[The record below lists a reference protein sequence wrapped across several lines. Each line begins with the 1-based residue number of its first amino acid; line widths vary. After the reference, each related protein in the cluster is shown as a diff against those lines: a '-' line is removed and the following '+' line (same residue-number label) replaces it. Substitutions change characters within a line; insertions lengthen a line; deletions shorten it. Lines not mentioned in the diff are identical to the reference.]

1 MTLIVSLLSRFVM
14 QWLLVLL
21 ALSGLLMVFD
31 LLANA
36 DNVLKFHPGEVLP
49 LWHYTVLRVQQIISF
64 VLPLAVLIAAMAVLA
79 RMVLSQEMV
88 ILHAVGIPVFYVLGV
103 LGCATAVIAFLHLAF
118 ANTLLPHS
126 SATLYRWQEQDYR
139 GKPTAAPMQIATD
152 WVSDGSTFMHIDAV
166 SDQGR
171 ALRGVVVVERDERNI
186 VRHYLTAKTAT
197 YRDGTWVLE
206 GVREIGDTG
215 TTTENASETIIKKLP
230 FEPKTLRLT
239 GIREEELSYN
249 DLLTLMDKT
258 EATDDTSRPYEFW
271 FHRKL
276 AYPFSSLIMLLIAA
290 PIGLQLARRNRM
302 LRASFGCVM
311 AGFMFYVVQQ
321 LLASLGETGVLP
333 PILAAWA
340 PIALGAAICNW
351 VLLQWES

>member
-1 MTLIVSLLSRFVM
+1 MTLIFSLLSRFVM
-14 QWLLVLL
+14 QWLMVLL

-49 LWHYTVLRVQQIISF
+49 LWHYTILRVQQIISF

-103 LGCATAVIAFLHLAF
+103 LGCATAAIAFLHLAF
-118 ANTLLPHS
+118 ANTVLPHS
-126 SATLYRWQEQDYR
+126 SATLYRWQEEDYR
-139 GKPTAAPMQIATD
+139 GKPSAAPMQIATD
-152 WVSDGSTFMHIDAV
+152 WVSDGSTFMHIEAV

-171 ALRGVVVVERDERNI
+171 SLRGVVVVERDEKNI
-186 VRHYLTAKTAT
+186 IRHYLTATRAT
-197 YRDGTWVLE
+197 YRDGAWLLE
-206 GVREIGDTG
+206 GVHEIGDSG
-215 TTTENASETIIKKLP
+215 TTSDTPSETIIKQLP

-290 PIGLQLARRNRM
+290 PIGLQLARRNHM
-302 LRASFGCVM
+302 LRASFCCVM

-333 PILAAWA
+333 PLLAAWA
-340 PIALGAAICNW
+340 PMVLGAAIGNW